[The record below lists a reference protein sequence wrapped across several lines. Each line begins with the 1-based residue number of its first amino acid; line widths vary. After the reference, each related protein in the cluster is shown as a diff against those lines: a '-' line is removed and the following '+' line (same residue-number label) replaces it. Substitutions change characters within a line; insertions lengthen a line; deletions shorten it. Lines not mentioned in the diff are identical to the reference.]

1 MAAQALQ
8 LNSCDNVA
16 TLMTDAASGDFIT
29 VLDISG
35 SVISTFA
42 ALERIPR
49 GHKVA
54 LTFIDIQSS
63 IKKYGER
70 IGRSKTVIR
79 QGQWVHIHNL
89 ESLRG
94 RGDLHGQISSGD

>member
-35 SVISTFA
+35 SAISTFS
-42 ALERIPR
+42 AL
-49 GHKVA
+49 
-54 LTFIDIQSS
+54 
-63 IKKYGER
+63 
-70 IGRSKTVIR
+70 
-79 QGQWVHIHNL
+79 
-89 ESLRG
+89 
-94 RGDLHGQISSGD
+94 

>member
-8 LNSCDNVA
+8 LNSGDNVA
-16 TLMTDAASGDFIT
+16 TLMTNAASGDLIT

-35 SVISTFA
+35 AAISTFA

-54 LTFIDIQSS
+54 LTFIDMQSP

-94 RGDLHGQISSGD
+94 RGDLHGQTSPED